1 MPNDSII
8 LKRNLAD
15 NNFCNGQ
22 KEKRRASAFVRKQET
37 DGGMEHKKQQNKTR
51 TTLLDRLIDTS
62 AGVLT
67 KTREVATSSPD
78 PAEAKQTPM
87 AKSRMP

>member
-1 MPNDSII
+1 MQNDSIP
-8 LKRNLAD
+8 KRKTD

-22 KEKRRASAFVRKQET
+22 NETTPANALVRKQEIDVAQAERKHST
-37 DGGMEHKKQQNKTR
+37 AR
-51 TTLLDRLIDTS
+51 SSDREIV
-62 AGVLT
+62 GVLT

-87 AKSRMP
+87 AKSWMP